1 MQMLL
6 CNSTNICKKS
16 HTITLITYTW
26 LAFLSLGWL
35 CTLEVWMY
43 VSELISWKGG
53 CCGSSSVQCTAGFL
67 HAYGVN
73 VAANEDAGSVVRG
86 ARTHASEPNQSMA
99 EGHTIGQGV
108 TSHLSLPLS
117 WAPYTAVHSEP
128 DDPCPLYSIENIA
141 VWLRNI
147 VQRIIILS

>member
-1 MQMLL
+1 
-6 CNSTNICKKS
+6 
-16 HTITLITYTW
+16 
-26 LAFLSLGWL
+26 
-35 CTLEVWMY
+35 MY

-53 CCGSSSVQCTAGFL
+53 CCGSSSTVQCTAGFL

-117 WAPYTAVHSEP
+117 
-128 DDPCPLYSIENIA
+128 
-141 VWLRNI
+141 
-147 VQRIIILS
+147 

>member
-1 MQMLL
+1 M
-6 CNSTNICKKS
+6 
-16 HTITLITYTW
+16 
-26 LAFLSLGWL
+26 AAAA
-35 CTLEVWMY
+35 
-43 VSELISWKGG
+43 
-53 CCGSSSVQCTAGFL
+53 SSVQCTAGFL

-117 WAPYTAVHSEP
+117 PTQCTLLW
-128 DDPCPLYSIENIA
+128 
-141 VWLRNI
+141 
-147 VQRIIILS
+147 

>member
-1 MQMLL
+1 
-6 CNSTNICKKS
+6 
-16 HTITLITYTW
+16 
-26 LAFLSLGWL
+26 
-35 CTLEVWMY
+35 MY

-53 CCGSSSVQCTAGFL
+53 CYSSSNVLQTHCVQQAAGFL

-108 TSHLSLPLS
+108 TSHLSLPL
-117 WAPYTAVHSEP
+117 P
-128 DDPCPLYSIENIA
+128 
-141 VWLRNI
+141 
-147 VQRIIILS
+147 